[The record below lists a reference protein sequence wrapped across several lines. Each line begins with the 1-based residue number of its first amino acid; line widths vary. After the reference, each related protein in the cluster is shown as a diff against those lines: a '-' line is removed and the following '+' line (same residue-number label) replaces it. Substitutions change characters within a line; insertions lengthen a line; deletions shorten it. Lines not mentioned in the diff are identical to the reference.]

1 MARPLRLEYPGALY
15 HLTTRGNG
23 GQKIFLNRADGLG
36 LLELLG
42 ATCDRFGWRC
52 TAYCLMTNHY
62 HLVVE
67 TPEPNLSRGM
77 RQLNGVYTQA
87 FNRRHGRGGHLF
99 QGRFKAIL
107 VEREPHLLELAR
119 YVVLNPVRAGLV
131 DHPRAWHWSSYR
143 ETDGTAPAPPWL
155 EVGEL
160 LAHFGKSPAE
170 ARRAYAAF
178 VQEGLGR
185 PSPWDRLQ
193 GQVCLGSE
201 SFVAEVRSRL
211 AGEPGLSEVP
221 RAQRRLAQPSLD
233 WYVEHHPRGEAM
245 ARAYLSGAYS
255 QREVAEHFAV
265 HYSTVSRAVTKFEAQ
280 ES

>member
-23 GQKIFLNRADGLG
+23 GQKIFLDRADGLR
-36 LLELLG
+36 LLDILG
-42 ATCDRFGWRC
+42 ATCERFGWHC

-62 HLVVE
+62 HLVVA

-87 FNRRHGRGGHLF
+87 FNRRHGVSGHLF
-99 QGRFKAIL
+99 QGRFKAIH

-131 DHPRAWHWSSYR
+131 NHPRAWHWSSYR
-143 ETDGTAPAPPWL
+143 QTVGTAPAAPWL
-155 EVGEL
+155 ETADL
-160 LAHFGKSPAE
+160 LSHFAETPAE
-170 ARRAYAAF
+170 ARRTYGAF

-185 PSPWDRLQ
+185 PSPWDGIK
-193 GQVCLGSE
+193 GQIYLGSE
-201 SFVAEVRSRL
+201 AFVAEVRARFT
-211 AGEPGLSEVP
+211 GDRDLSEVP
-221 RAQRRLAQPSLD
+221 RTQRRQAPRSLE
-233 WYVEHHPRGEAM
+233 WYGKHHPRGEAM

-255 QREVAEHFAV
+255 QRQIAEHFAV
-265 HYSTVSRAVTKFEAQ
+265 HYSTVSRAVTRLEAE